1 MLAITLALGQLGL
14 AINGA
19 GLAGALATGLAA
31 GFGKTCGVFLGG
43 GFTGTLTVTVLVIV

>member
-14 AINGA
+14 AITGA
-19 GLAGALATGLAA
+19 GLAGTLATGLAA
-31 GFGKTCGVFLGG
+31 GFGGGFAVFFGG